1 MTAAE
6 FEDWVEALQRRIR
19 NGCRA
24 VAQALNKD
32 KVWARRLFEDYGLD
46 EEQADEDDDARDHD
60 GQEDDQTNVA
70 QDAAPST
77 DILGFDEELL
87 LPWRQR
93 GAGAPKDLGLPLPCG
108 GKPRDEPAVASWPD
122 GFSARIPELTWGHV
136 QDLTGGRVSMAGVL
150 FRAEHSVTKHAVTV
164 AQRLDRRLL
173 LSLYEQSRQV
183 LQIPVSKF
191 GPVEDE
197 TKRVDE
203 NHPSLLGA
211 LDVMIPIAKKFANN
225 ELSRGDLKKAR
236 DSAMNDVSF
245 GPKTRPSSMPQKTE
259 AAK

>member
-1 MTAAE
+1 MAPRSKHATVAELVAVCLPFSQSAGPSFCRYGDEGKHVCKAQTIHDPITGLEGMRDLLISIREVQPNLALKTTTTTQALRDLATECKSDATSKWPKMTAAE
-6 FEDWVEALQRRIR
+6 FEDWVETLQRRIR

-60 GQEDDQTNVA
+60 RQEDDPANIA

-122 GFSARIPELTWGHV
+122 GFSARIPELT
-136 QDLTGGRVSMAGVL
+136 
-150 FRAEHSVTKHAVTV
+150 
-164 AQRLDRRLL
+164 
-173 LSLYEQSRQV
+173 
-183 LQIPVSKF
+183 
-191 GPVEDE
+191 
-197 TKRVDE
+197 
-203 NHPSLLGA
+203 
-211 LDVMIPIAKKFANN
+211 
-225 ELSRGDLKKAR
+225 
-236 DSAMNDVSF
+236 
-245 GPKTRPSSMPQKTE
+245 
-259 AAK
+259 